1 VTYPTPFRPTRRR
14 AALGLGSLALL
25 GGLALAPPSM
35 ASSSQNG
42 ADMVVINP
50 GGGRLANGSDG
61 LQSVIN
67 GNDGFRPLGAPQP
80 GQSVPEDGSD
90 QHYFANTGQ
99 WCCGGVSPQLNI
111 GGQLVGE
118 AGASRNTSAQSWSAV
133 EIVETTGSAVRTA
146 AASNALPSTP
156 TGDGSAR
163 IRHTTVQGGLT
174 YVMERSISYTYPN
187 PYYTESYAFTVPA
200 GNAAPV
206 KFYIG
211 GDAAPGDDDQGR
223 GVTVSSPRRVA
234 YEVNENSGIFVA
246 YGEIEGS
253 TPFSNWFVGDYS
265 DPYSD
270 IAAGNDL
277 SDTAD
282 TSSHDAGIDVQWTI
296 PSTPGTYT
304 RAMQTIVN
312 FQATGITAGF
322 PTTTIAAGQ
331 SAPLEF
337 QIVNTLFAPATG
349 LGFTLALPAG
359 LTVSGAPTNSCG
371 GTATGASG
379 ATSVALSGAS
389 VSAAGNCTLSV
400 PVTGAAGAYTVN
412 EQDLVVTGSL
422 TKGFGASTLTVAGP
436 ATPAPPTAPAPA
448 PAAPAPSGP
457 ASFIAPLEASVGT
470 GAANR
475 GQARTVARVELED
488 TGRYTFIY
496 TNRSTGKRLTQL
508 PGSALGKR
516 TLAKR
521 YSAPVLR
528 NQTPGRRI
536 VLRTYFAKTALAA
549 GSSDVVIRVIRK
561 APDGTLSEVTIDAQ
575 GGLVG

>member
-1 VTYPTPFRPTRRR
+1 M
-14 AALGLGSLALL
+14 L
-25 GGLALAPPSM
+25 GGLALAPPSIG
-35 ASSSQNG
+35 ATSQNG

-61 LQSVIN
+61 LQSVVN
-67 GNDGFRPLGAPQP
+67 GDSGFRPLGAPQP
-80 GQSVPEDGSD
+80 GQGVPEDGSD

-118 AGASRNTSAQSWSAV
+118 AGASANENAQSWSAV
-133 EIVETTGSAVRTA
+133 EILETTGSAVRTA
-146 AASNALPSTP
+146 AGSTTLPSTP
-156 TGDGSAR
+156 TGDGGAR
-163 IRHTTVQGGLT
+163 IRYTTVQGGLT

-187 PYYTESYAFTVPA
+187 PYYTESFAFTIPA
-200 GNAAPV
+200 GNTAPV

-253 TPFSNWFVGDYS
+253 TPFSHWFVG
-265 DPYSD
+265 PYSAPYTD

-277 SDTAD
+277 SDVAD

-322 PTTTIAAGQ
+322 PTPTIAAGE

-337 QIVNTLFAPATG
+337 QIVNTLFSPATG
-349 LGFTLALPAG
+349 LGFSLALPAG
-359 LTVSGAPTNSCG
+359 LTVAGAPTNSCG
-371 GTATGASG
+371 GTAMGATG

-400 PVTGAAGAYTVN
+400 PVTGAAGTYTVN

-436 ATPAPPTAPAPA
+436 AAPAPPASPAPA
-448 PAAPAPSGP
+448 PAAPAP
-457 ASFIAPLEASVGT
+457 ASFIAPLEATVGT
-470 GAANR
+470 GPANR
-475 GQARTVARVELED
+475 GQTRTVARVELED

-496 TNRSTGKRLTQL
+496 TNRTTGKRLTQL

-516 TLAKR
+516 TLSKR
-521 YSAPVLR
+521 YSAPVLS

-536 VLRTYFAKTALAA
+536 VLRTYFAKKGLAA
-549 GSSDVVIRVIRK
+549 SASDVVIRVIRK
-561 APDGTLSEVTIDAQ
+561 APDGSLSEVTIDSQ

>member
-1 VTYPTPFRPTRRR
+1 VTHPIRPRPTRRR
-14 AALGLGSLALL
+14 AALGIAGLAML

-35 ASSSQNG
+35 AAQSQNG

-50 GGGRLANGSDG
+50 GGGRLVNGSDG

-67 GNDGFRPLGAPQP
+67 GTDGFRPAGAPQP
-80 GQSVPEDGSD
+80 SQGVPEHGAD

-99 WCCGGVSPQLNI
+99 WCCGGVSPQVNI

-118 AGASRNTSAQSWSAV
+118 AGAARNTSAQSWGSV
-133 EIVETTGSAVRTA
+133 DILETTGSAVRTA
-146 AASNALPSTP
+146 AGSTTLPSTP
-156 TGDGSAR
+156 TGDGGAR
-163 IRHTTVQGGLT
+163 IRYTTVQGGLT

-187 PYYTESYAFTVPA
+187 PYYTESFAFTIPT
-200 GNAAPV
+200 GNTAPV

-253 TPFSNWFVGDYS
+253 TPFSHWFVGDYS

-349 LGFTLALPAG
+349 LGFSLALPAG
-359 LTVSGAPTNSCG
+359 LAVAGTPTNSCG
-371 GTATGASG
+371 GTATGTSG

-400 PVTGAAGAYTVN
+400 PVTGVAGAYTVN

-422 TKGFGASTLTVAGP
+422 TRGFGASTLTVTGP
-436 ATPAPPTAPAPA
+436 ATPAPPAAPA
-448 PAAPAPSGP
+448 PAAPAAEGP
-457 ASFIAPLEASVGT
+457 ASFIAPLEATTGT

-475 GQARTVARVELED
+475 GQTRTVARVELED
-488 TGRYTFIY
+488 IGRYTFIY
-496 TNRSTGKRLTQL
+496 TNRTTGKRLTQL
-508 PGSALGKR
+508 PGSALGNR

-521 YSAPVLR
+521 YSAPVLS

-536 VLRTYFAKTALAA
+536 VLRTYFAKKALAA
-549 GSSDVVIRVIRK
+549 SASDVVIRVIRK
-561 APDGTLSEVTIDAQ
+561 APDGTLSEVTIDSQ